1 MAEMKDQKLA
11 AAEAEERMKLIAP
24 LLAPGLSRE
33 ALAEMKKKICEDY
46 RISDRT
52 LRRYLQ
58 LYRES
63 GFEGLKPQ
71 GHETGEKYK
80 IPQEVLEEAIRLRRE
95 QPNRSIPTIIQILE
109 LEGVVPEGFLK
120 RSTLQDAFTR
130 AGYSSAMMKLYQNDG
145 YASQRFQRKHRHDL
159 WQGDIKYGPIL
170 KIDGKPVQT
179 YFSCLID
186 DCTRYILHGEFY
198 DTMNQ
203 SIVED
208 TLHRAIQ
215 KYGIPR
221 RLYFDN
227 GSQYRTH
234 WMTRACGLF
243 GIRLLY
249 ARPRNPQ
256 GKGKQERFNLTVE
269 AFLDEINLKQPS
281 SLEELNRKFQVWLSE
296 CYHTREH
303 SALGTTPEIAFKSDS
318 MPCRFPETAVMAR
331 AFLHCEQRK
340 ADKSG
345 CISFQGQKYDL
356 GIRYAGRQVDMV
368 YDPMYTDILTIETK
382 GEHPF
387 QVQKLQIGEHVA
399 PRPQKIEPPTIPTD
413 HSRLLDAAE
422 KKFDERRRE
431 QQFGI
436 SYSALLEKKEDTGH
450 V

>member
-11 AAEAEERMKLIAP
+11 AEEAEERMKLIAP

-33 ALAEMKKKICEDY
+33 ELAERKRTICEENHL
-46 RISDRT
+46 SERT

-58 LYRES
+58 QYREG

-71 GHETGEKYK
+71 GHGSDDKFK
-80 IPQEVLEEAIRLRRE
+80 IPPDLLEEAIRLRRE
-95 QPNRSIPTIIQILE
+95 QPNRSLPTIIQILE
-109 LEGVVPEGFLK
+109 LEGAVPEGFLK
-120 RSTLQDAFTR
+120 RSTLQDAFAR
-130 AGYSSAMMKLYQNDG
+130 AGYTASMMKMYQTDG

-159 WQGDIKYGPIL
+159 WQGDIKYGPLL

-198 DTMNQ
+198 DNIQQ

-208 TLHRAIQ
+208 TLHRAVQ
-215 KYGIPR
+215 KYGVPR

-234 WMTRACGLF
+234 WMIRACGLL

-256 GKGKQERFNLTVE
+256 GKGKQERFNLTLE
-269 AFLDEINLKQPS
+269 AFLDEIALHQPES
-281 SLEELNRKFQVWLSE
+281 IKELNHKFQVWLSE
-296 CYHTREH
+296 CYHTKEH

-331 AFLHCEQRK
+331 AFLHCEPRK

-356 GIRYAGRQVDMV
+356 GIRYAGRQVDVV
-368 YDPMYTDILTIETK
+368 YDPMDTDTLTIEAK
-382 GEHPF
+382 GDHPF
-387 QVQKLQIGEHVA
+387 PVQKLHIGEHVA
-399 PRPQKIEPPTIPTD
+399 PRPEKIEAATIPTD

-422 KKFDERRRE
+422 KKFEERRRE

-436 SYSALLEKKEDTGH
+436 SYSALMKTKEEENH